1 MLNLCLYM
9 YRIWAQVHAFR
20 SPSFSRNKQSHQW
33 NENEILVKFWII
45 GEGDLDELED
55 DPDAVEP
62 DVIDRI
68 LERELQRN
76 YSLEGSPDRLTPK
89 ASPIRRRSPIRS
101 PERGRRTLFSPS
113 KLPQNRSLFKK
124 MFFRKMIFYH
134 NCRILIMS
142 YLVKY

>member
-1 MLNLCLYM
+1 M
-9 YRIWAQVHAFR
+9 
-20 SPSFSRNKQSHQW
+20 
-33 NENEILVKFWII
+33 
-45 GEGDLDELED
+45 
-55 DPDAVEP
+55 
-62 DVIDRI
+62 IDRI

-113 KLPQNRSLFKK
+113 KLPQNRS
-124 MFFRKMIFYH
+124 H

-142 YLVKY
+142 YLVKYWCTYHKCNRKSGKFSDKHVDLLKNLHFLRWDFGKLFWCFFVNIYVFHKHVLSFSCIYQVYHLGNLE

>member
-1 MLNLCLYM
+1 M
-9 YRIWAQVHAFR
+9 
-20 SPSFSRNKQSHQW
+20 
-33 NENEILVKFWII
+33 
-45 GEGDLDELED
+45 DELED

-124 MFFRKMIFYH
+124 MFCRKMIFYH